1 MSRGHAARSPALA
14 GAAWLGVRHPVV
26 VVLDSGRTPV
36 CGASGLGQAQP
47 LPGLRARRLAGGQ
60 RNPAVATVG
69 VRDRNDRDC
78 RCPHRRLRRPR
89 RAVAEFTPG
98 RSGGDLYDWIADALG
113 ATVGAALT
121 LVPWC
126 RRRCPPKPATRSPAR

>member
-1 MSRGHAARSPALA
+1 MAKTTIRVADEDVETGNTYDKYASKNPVERKLMDGFFGALDEL
-14 GAAWLGVRHPVV
+14 W
-26 VVLDSGRTPV
+26 
-36 CGASGLGQAQP
+36 Q
-47 LPGLRARRLAGGQ
+47 
-60 RNPAVATVG
+60 
-69 VRDRNDRDC
+69 
-78 RCPHRRLRRPR
+78 
-89 RAVAEFTPG
+89 EFTPG